1 MDELQQSRRKK
12 KEFHVS
18 FSVSTLTLVSF
29 VCKLVGHVEIIIRT
43 IGMHRF
49 RALWAVDVDTRLGD
63 LDAQV
68 LLKAI
73 EARAVRT

>member
-1 MDELQQSRRKK
+1 MSVQTVRKQN
-12 KEFHVS
+12 F
-18 FSVSTLTLVSF
+18 TLVVFFFSF
-29 VCKLVGHVEIIIRT
+29 RSLFFVRKLVGHVAIIIIRYT

>member
-1 MDELQQSRRKK
+1 
-12 KEFHVS
+12 
-18 FSVSTLTLVSF
+18 
-29 VCKLVGHVEIIIRT
+29 
-43 IGMHRF
+43 MHRF